1 MEFKGLKIDIE
12 AIAALVTAVSG
23 LILLIRGKQQK
34 KKKEKEDE

>member
-1 MEFKGLKIDIE
+1 VEFKGLKIDIE